1 MAAVGPF
8 STTLF
13 TLCKSRDLPE
23 PIFDTQTL
31 ATGYGAT
38 VNFHSG
44 MAMTST
50 SHKTVANAKEDVARQ
65 ALMKLCVRETNGV
78 NGGKSNIHFTIYKR
92 SLII

>member
-31 ATGYGAT
+31 AAGYGAT

-50 SHKTVANAKEDVARQ
+50 SHKTVKNAKEDVARQ
-65 ALMKLCVRETNGV
+65 ALMKLCVRETSG
-78 NGGKSNIHFTIYKR
+78 SNAGEGNRYFTIC
-92 SLII
+92 